1 MNINEFLEQPIVI
14 LTVGAIAGTV
24 FGMLLMAL
32 RVQQH
37 KRRAALMQSQ
47 QYVKIGQLEDKLEEA
62 KQVKAAADEKTEEL
76 QSEVQDKAE
85 HIRRLELEE
94 VRLQQISLQKQRL
107 EDDYAQLLSEQ
118 NELRQS
124 QNQHHARNAE
134 LQAKL
139 QSERTA
145 HNEKIQLLNEARD
158 QLKGE
163 FQNLANEIFA
173 EKSKTFKDENKD
185 ALGNLL
191 TPLREQLGDFKRRVE
206 DTYDKESRDRRS
218 LYEQIQQLKQLNQQ
232 MSNDAVNLTNALKGD
247 SKTQG
252 NWGEVILSRVLE
264 QSGLREGHEYQT
276 QVSLNDGS
284 RRLQP
289 DVIVRLPDDKDVI
302 IDAKVSLTAYESFCS
317 EDHEA
322 VRERNLRDHLQSIR
336 NHVRGLSSKSYQELE
351 GVRTLD
357 FVLLFIPIEGA
368 FLLAVQED
376 QDLFSFAYERNIILV
391 SPATL
396 LVTLRT
402 INNIWRYERQSRN
415 AQEIARRGGE
425 LHDKFVG
432 FVESLEDV
440 GKHLERSS
448 QAYQTAHKRLVS
460 GRGNLV
466 SQVASL
472 QQLGVRNKKQ
482 MEKRLQDEATESELQ
497 NLPVENNLAADD
509 GYAEQSLSSD
519 TSLAQPSETQQ
530 ISETDDAETALEAE
544 AEMLLDKAEE
554 LRQQSQGTETAAEDL
569 PKSLS
574 LHELKPPKVRL
585 VDAAYSDNAA
595 QQAVYQ
601 DDSQELSEDDSR

>member
-1 MNINEFLEQPIVI
+1 MNEFLEQPIVI
-14 LTVGAIAGTV
+14 LTVGAIAGTL
-24 FGMLLMAL
+24 FGMLLMTL
-32 RVQQH
+32 RIQQH
-37 KRRAALMQSQ
+37 KRKAQLMQSQ

-62 KQVKAAADEKTEEL
+62 KEARAEVDEKV
-76 QSEVQDKAE
+76 SEQQLSLDEKAE
-85 HIRRLELEE
+85 QIRRLELEE

-107 EDDYAQLLSEQ
+107 EDDYAQLLTEQ
-118 NELRQS
+118 NELRLS
-124 QNQHHARNAE
+124 QNQHQARNAE

-139 QSERTA
+139 QSERAA
-145 HNEKIQLLNEARD
+145 HHEKVQLLNDARD

-163 FQNLANEIFA
+163 FENLANKIFS
-173 EKSKTFKDENKD
+173 EKSKTFKDENRD

-191 TPLREQLGDFKRRVE
+191 TPLKEQLGDFKRRVE

-232 MSNDAVNLTNALKGD
+232 MSSDAVNLTNALKGE

-276 QVSLNDGS
+276 QVSVSDGG

-289 DVIVRLPDDKDVI
+289 DVIVRLPDEKDVI
-302 IDAKVSLTAYESFCS
+302 IDAKVSLTAYEAFCS
-317 EDHEA
+317 EEHEA
-322 VRERNLRDHLQSIR
+322 VRARNLRDHLQSIR
-336 NHVRGLSSKSYQELE
+336 NHVRGLSDKAYQDLE
-351 GVRTLD
+351 GIRSLD
-357 FVLLFIPIEGA
+357 FVLLFVPIEGA

-376 QDLFSFAYERNIILV
+376 PDLFAFAYERNIILV

-402 INNIWRYERQSRN
+402 INNIWRYERQSLN

-448 QAYQTAHKRLVS
+448 QAYHTAHKRLVS

-482 MEKRLQDEATESELQ
+482 MEKRLQDEAAEAELQ
-497 NLPVENNLAADD
+497 NLPLP
-509 GYAEQSLSSD
+509 D
-519 TSLAQPSETQQ
+519 T
-530 ISETDDAETALEAE
+530 DETASVDEDILAE
-544 AEMLLDKAEE
+544 NAQTVSISSGEESAQLSAE
-554 LRQQSQGTETAAEDL
+554 
-569 PKSLS
+569 
-574 LHELKPPKVRL
+574 PPKVRL
-585 VDAAYSDNAA
+585 VDAAFGPAA
-595 QQAVYQ
+595 QDSGASTDQAVSG
-601 DDSQELSEDDSR
+601 DSFRRDEER

>member
-1 MNINEFLEQPIVI
+1 MNEFLEQPIVI
-14 LTVGAIAGTV
+14 LTVGAIAGTL
-24 FGMLLMAL
+24 FGMLLMTL
-32 RVQQH
+32 RIQQH
-37 KRRAALMQSQ
+37 KRKAQLMQSQ
-47 QYVKIGQLEDKLEEA
+47 QYVKIGQLEDKLEE
-62 KQVKAAADEKTEEL
+62 VKDARTAVDEKVSEL
-76 QSEVQDKAE
+76 QLTLDEKAE
-85 HIRRLELEE
+85 QIRRLELEE

-107 EDDYAQLLSEQ
+107 EDDYAQLLTEQ
-118 NELRQS
+118 NELRLS
-124 QNQHHARNAE
+124 QNQHQARNAE

-139 QSERTA
+139 QSERAA
-145 HNEKIQLLNEARD
+145 HHEKMQLLNDARE

-163 FQNLANEIFA
+163 FENLANKIFA
-173 EKSKTFKDENKD
+173 EKSKTFKDENRD

-191 TPLREQLGDFKRRVE
+191 TPLKEQLGDFKRRVE

-232 MSNDAVNLTNALKGD
+232 MSSDAINLTNALKGE

-276 QVSLNDGS
+276 QVSLNDSG

-289 DVIVRLPDDKDVI
+289 DVIVRLPDEKDVI
-302 IDAKVSLTAYESFCS
+302 IDAKVSLTAYEAFCS
-317 EDHEA
+317 EEHDA
-322 VRERNLRDHLQSIR
+322 VRARNLRDHLQSIR
-336 NHVRGLSSKSYQELE
+336 NHVRGLSDKAYQDLE
-351 GVRTLD
+351 GIRSLD
-357 FVLLFIPIEGA
+357 FVLLFVPIEGA

-376 QDLFSFAYERNIILV
+376 PDLFSFAYERNIILV

-402 INNIWRYERQSRN
+402 INNIWRYERQSLN

-448 QAYQTAHKRLVS
+448 QAYHTAHKRLVS

-482 MEKRLQDEATESELQ
+482 MEKRLQDEAEEADLQ
-497 NLPVENNLAADD
+497 NLSRTGNTEIPVDELTEVNILDSQAQTDVEEH
-509 GYAEQSLSSD
+509 YTEQ
-519 TSLAQPSETQQ
+519 
-530 ISETDDAETALEAE
+530 
-544 AEMLLDKAEE
+544 
-554 LRQQSQGTETAAEDL
+554 
-569 PKSLS
+569 
-574 LHELKPPKVRL
+574 PKVRL
-585 VDAAYSDNAA
+585 VDAAFEPAPLVSSGNTG
-595 QQAVYQ
+595 QVAVSGDSFRQ
-601 DDSQELSEDDSR
+601 DDEA